1 MKDWFITSPD
11 VIIPT
16 ILSAII
22 IYAVIIA
29 FTRLFGLRS
38 FSKMS
43 SFDFAMTIAV
53 GTVLS
58 STIISKDTSVWQGI
72 TALFMLYVLQTAIA
86 WLRRKFGWFSEAVD
100 NDPLLL
106 MQGSKILHE
115 NLKKAHL
122 SEADLRSKLR
132 EANVLNYHQVK
143 AVVFET
149 TGDISVLH
157 SDKENVEFDISLL
170 QGVKDHHLLQ

>member
-1 MKDWFITSPD
+1 MQDWFITSFG

-16 ILSAII
+16 IISAII

-53 GTVLS
+53 GTILS

-72 TALFMLYVLQTAIA
+72 TALFMLYLLQTLIA
-86 WLRRKFGWFSEAVD
+86 WLRRKSEWVSEAVD

-106 MQGSKILHE
+106 MRGSEILHD
-115 NLKKAHL
+115 NLKKSHL
-122 SEADLRSKLR
+122 SESDLRAKLR
-132 EANVLNYHQVK
+132 EANVINLSQVK
-143 AVVFET
+143 AVIFET

-157 SDKENVEFDISLL
+157 SDRDDVDFDVSLL
-170 QGVKDHHLLQ
+170 QGVEGSDLF